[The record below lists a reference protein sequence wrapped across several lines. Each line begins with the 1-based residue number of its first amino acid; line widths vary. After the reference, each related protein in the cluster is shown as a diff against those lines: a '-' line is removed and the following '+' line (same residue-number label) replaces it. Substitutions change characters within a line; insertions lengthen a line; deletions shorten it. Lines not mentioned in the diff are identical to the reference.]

1 MATIT
6 SVGDGYWDVAG
17 TWDVG
22 VPTITDDVVI
32 AHTVTIRDQ
41 NAVCLSVTVNAG
53 KQLVFE
59 CSGGATKIAFKDNAT
74 AKIVNNGTITIQ
86 NTTSVKKCT
95 WAGGSATNKVDFQTQ
110 GTLNQAD
117 YWHLEYVKFLSLI
130 HI

>member
-6 SVGDGYWDVAG
+6 SVASGYWDVAG

-22 VPTITDDVVI
+22 VPTINDDVVI
-32 AHTVTIRDQ
+32 AHTVTIRDE

-59 CSGGATKIAFKDNAT
+59 CTNGATKITFKDGAT
-74 AKIVNNGTITIQ
+74 AKIVNNGNITIQ
-86 NTTSVKKCT
+86 NTTATKKCT
-95 WAGGSATNKVDFQTQ
+95 WKGGASTNKVDFQTQ

-117 YWHLEYVKFLSLI
+117 YWHWGI
-130 HI
+130 P